1 MLLSVERFLAD
12 SGSSLEHG
20 YLASQDPAF
29 CKEWI
34 KHDQSMGSIVKPR
47 LFGFLNLR
55 LESNR
60 VTCDRIIQSKRYDW
74 SCQSQAE
81 AHIFVPKKPPLYH
94 PLDPWTQYLW
104 EALVIFSHVI
114 VKLIL
119 HGSVLWAFLR
129 LCRCLALMAQQ
140 HNALVLGWPRDS
152 YSVHDVPTPKII
164 KTYFFQCKMFAVLR
178 NVCVCVEIQVCPAF

>member
-1 MLLSVERFLAD
+1 
-12 SGSSLEHG
+12 
-20 YLASQDPAF
+20 
-29 CKEWI
+29 
-34 KHDQSMGSIVKPR
+34 MGSIVKPR
-47 LFGFLNLR
+47 LFGFLKFWDSSR
-55 LESNR
+55 TEWR
-60 VTCDRIIQSKRYDW
+60 FDRIIQSKRTYLKL
-74 SCQSQAE
+74 
-81 AHIFVPKKPPLYH
+81 PKVRQRRTFLGTHNLQEYH
-94 PLDPWTQYLW
+94 PLDPMDSQYLW

-119 HGSVLWAFLR
+119 HGSVLWAFLQ